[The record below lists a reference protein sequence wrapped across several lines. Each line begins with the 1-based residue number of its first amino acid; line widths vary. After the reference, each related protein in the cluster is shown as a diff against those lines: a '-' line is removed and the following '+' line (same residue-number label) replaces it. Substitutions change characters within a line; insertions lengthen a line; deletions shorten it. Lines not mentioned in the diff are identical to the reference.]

1 MRAVSLVASEQSR
14 DAVMGRRAERSAL
27 AQLCHFLCHHL
38 SDGQTLRSAFLPNE
52 HIDFGANT

>member
-14 DAVMGRRAERSAL
+14 DAVMGRRAEHSAL